1 MIGPQ
6 YVATIND
13 AISSANDSLDC
24 REFADAAVSWPM
36 IAAAVKIKA
45 ARIAFMAG
53 SLLN

>member
-1 MIGPQ
+1 MTGPQ

-24 REFADAAVSWPM
+24 RESADAAVRWPM
-36 IAAAVKIKA
+36 IAAVKIKA
-45 ARIAFMAG
+45 ARIAIMAG